1 MCPWKFGEW
10 YFQVKRALLRF
21 LRISSA
27 SKALNDSDE
36 DAKNP
41 PIQHIFRWKITKNE
55 LPQNLLQ
62 IMLISPSFTSDRNWK
77 FIFSIFDFFKHE
89 INFESLK
96 CSKFKDI
103 KFISKIL
110 FFLSVQFYLCK
121 YQDFFKFS
129 PLKNKKKTRPP
140 QVRLLFMKAEMVFW
154 NLFLQVFQSFIQILQ
169 RHSVGSSEIEVS
181 CKRVEHSFLHHVH
194 KSALNFFLKYES

>member
-1 MCPWKFGEW
+1 MNFLWFALWLKLLDHFDYKSRKNKISLHFQKIFLIFRMCPWKFGKW

-41 PIQHIFRWKITKNE
+41 PIQHIFRWIITKNE

-129 PLKNKKKTRPP
+129 PFKNKKKLGLPKWDFYLWK
-140 QVRLLFMKAEMVFW
+140 QK
-154 NLFLQVFQSFIQILQ
+154 
-169 RHSVGSSEIEVS
+169 
-181 CKRVEHSFLHHVH
+181 FLHCRDNMLW
-194 KSALNFFLKYES
+194 K

>member
-1 MCPWKFGEW
+1 MGTLSKNIFN
-10 YFQVKRALLRF
+10 FQDVPEN
-21 LRISSA
+21 SE
-27 SKALNDSDE
+27 ND
-36 DAKNP
+36 
-41 PIQHIFRWKITKNE
+41 IFRSKITKNE

-62 IMLISPSFTSDRNWK
+62 IMLISPSFTSDRNCK

-121 YQDFFKFS
+121 YQDFFKF
-129 PLKNKKKTRPP
+129 PPFKNKKKKAQKKKKKKKKKKKSPP
-140 QVRLLFMKAEMVFW
+140 K
-154 NLFLQVFQSFIQILQ
+154 
-169 RHSVGSSEIEVS
+169 
-181 CKRVEHSFLHHVH
+181 K
-194 KSALNFFLKYES
+194 KKKKKKKKKYSALIP